1 MSQQPN
7 QPTNS
12 HDELRRAM
20 IEMGLIIPT
29 TPEEVELAENA
40 MSGDYSADSQKPL
53 VKPTDVLN
61 ASLPIIVP
69 SSGDQNATI
78 DASAAANLAR
88 AAREGKTI
96 TPEIEAKMK
105 EDRDNAERD
114 GEN

>member
-1 MSQQPN
+1 
-7 QPTNS
+7 
-12 HDELRRAM
+12 M

-40 MSGDYSADSQKPL
+40 MSGDHSADSQKPL
-53 VKPTDVLN
+53 VNPADILN
-61 ASLPIIVP
+61 ASLPKIVP
-69 SSGDQNATI
+69 NSGEKTADI